1 MDIESLP
8 ASSGDQVSYPSRIRQ
23 WIEVCNSSH
32 GDICIPKPI
41 SQQPQNDVPQWLIDT
56 HDQCIV
62 PGTSADHYLALSY
75 TWPET
80 RDSSTPAPRSLLLD
94 AASIV
99 DLQTPGCFSSSAIAE
114 ILPGVIRH
122 AMSVTAALGERYL
135 WVDRLCIV
143 QNDAGTLDQV
153 TRMDKI
159 YAGAYLTIIAA
170 APDAMYQSDQL
181 LEWPRFDMFLKRSK
195 TSVLNRDQVV
205 RTMDYRYQA
214 LRESRWATRG
224 WTFQEQ
230 ILCKRAV
237 VFTEKGIFWDC
248 QCCMWDGA
256 DLEPGQDYETI
267 SSSTDMGKRFATRW
281 WPDFSFYVDLICP
294 YNGREFS
301 YPQDALLGF
310 SGVLSALSRSFPG
323 KFISGIPSIFLD
335 HVLLW
340 QPFEIAQRRVDRG
353 SPSSTSKGVS
363 SLPSWA
369 WCGWQC
375 FIDPTSL
382 CSGLAYMND
391 DKMRK
396 RAGSWQTQNLIEWY
410 ASNDLAQSELMSEL
424 PTFNEYA
431 KLSSSPDTLPNEW
444 QSHEEPSTEAQSF
457 SHATDRK
464 LLFRHPIP
472 LSLDA
477 SRQPELCTTS
487 YLTFKTNSALFLPAT
502 ILRARNYTSAV
513 SWGEAKVSVFEDR
526 MFALGPREKKAPPVI
541 VLQQPN
547 GMFAG
552 LLRHMNLDSMNPN
565 LPVELIAISTGSANA
580 TDLESTYEWHVFA
593 YRDLYYFHGNNC
605 NITEF
610 ASPLL
615 TMRQRRALLFD
626 TSMAF
631 SEESAKD
638 NENSALIPELSA
650 IEDEIDNQV
659 RVEMEK
665 NERKLLELNATQQHR
680 MNYEQRVWFHFQ
692 KKVLEERRQRKGVAE
707 ESVGGAVCQFYNVL
721 WIQRKEGVA
730 YRVACGWVPKHVWEA
745 HSKGPVKVVLG

>member
-1 MDIESLP
+1 MDVESLP
-8 ASSGDQVSYPSRIRQ
+8 ASSDDQVSYPSQIRQ
-23 WIEVCNSSH
+23 WIDVCNSSH
-32 GDICIPKPI
+32 GDICVPKPI
-41 SQQPQNDVPQWLIDT
+41 SQQPPDDVPQWLIDT

-62 PGTSADHYLALSY
+62 PGVSANHYLALSY

-94 AASIV
+94 AASV
-99 DLQTPGCFSSSAIAE
+99 ADLQTPGCFSSSAISE
-114 ILPGVIRH
+114 LLPGVIRH

-170 APDAMYQSDQL
+170 APDAMYQSNQL
-181 LEWPRFDMFLKRSK
+181 SEWPRFNILFKQSNSSGLSE
-195 TSVLNRDQVV
+195 DQVV
-205 RTMDYRYQA
+205 RAMDYRYQT
-214 LRESRWATRG
+214 LRASRWATRG

-237 VFTEKGIFWDC
+237 IFTEKGIFWDC

-256 DLEPGQDYETI
+256 DLKPGQDYETI
-267 SSSTDMGKRFATRW
+267 SVSTDMGKRFTTRW

-310 SGVLSALSRSFPG
+310 SGILSALSRSFPG
-323 KFISGIPSIFLD
+323 KFISGVPNIFLD

-340 QPFEIAQRRVDRG
+340 QPFETADRRVDRG
-353 SPSSTSKGVS
+353 NSSSTFGGVS

-375 FIDPTSL
+375 FVDPMSL
-382 CSGLAYMND
+382 RSGLAYINED
-391 DKMRK
+391 QMRN
-396 RAGSWQTQNLIEWY
+396 RARSWQTQNLIEWR
-410 ASNDLAQSELMSEL
+410 ASNDLVQSELMSDPPIFDGHVKLAGSSDALPEEWESHYEL
-424 PTFNEYA
+424 G
-431 KLSSSPDTLPNEW
+431 
-444 QSHEEPSTEAQSF
+444 TEAPSY

-487 YLTFKTNSALFLPAT
+487 YLTFETTSAMFLPAT
-502 ILRARNYTSAV
+502 ILRPLKSQEMV
-513 SWGEAKVSVFEDR
+513 SWGDVKVSVFEDR
-526 MFALGPREKKAPPVI
+526 MFALGPRDNKVPPVI
-541 VLQQPN
+541 VLKQPN

-552 LLRHMNLDSMNPN
+552 LIRHMNNDRMNPN
-565 LPVELIAISTGSANA
+565 LPVELVAISTGSANA
-580 TDLESTYEWHVFA
+580 LDLEFSFEWNVFADLESYYTY
-593 YRDLYYFHGNNC
+593 GNVC
-605 NITEF
+605 KIIPF
-610 ASPLL
+610 ASPPL
-615 TMRQRRALLFD
+615 TAQQKRALLFD

-631 SEESAKD
+631 GEEAAKD
-638 NENSALIPELSA
+638 DSNSALALELSA
-650 IEDEIDNQV
+650 IENEINDQV
-659 RVEMEK
+659 YLEMERHE
-665 NERKLLELNATQQHR
+665 ERLAKLNATQEYR
-680 MNYEQRVWFHFQ
+680 TRYEQKIWFNVR
-692 KKVLEERRQRKGVAE
+692 KKVLGERKQKKNMGEEGP
-707 ESVGGAVCQFYNVL
+707 GGAVCQFYNVL

-730 YRVACGWVPKHVWEA
+730 YRVACGWVPKYVWEA
-745 HSKGPVKVVLG
+745 HAKGPVKVVLG